1 MNLKLTL
8 LLALFVCLSLAASSK
23 DCGTNWLGN
32 DAVGGDPDLNY
43 AATQQRLYSAP
54 NMEMPDPTPKPKDGT
69 AIKPPEDNNKTSAG
83 APTIPAKPQPMYV
96 DGKWTVQ
103 LDQGNGFMDL
113 RLVQNLVVSPEEVMV
128 FGTIDSKR
136 ITVTGSGSVDNE
148 TLKMTVKTVVADK
161 INKID
166 RKYELELF
174 KANKTLSG
182 GYEIFEGEQITKGN
196 ATAIRVLGSLKDR

>member
-8 LLALFVCLSLAASSK
+8 LFALFVCLSLPASPQK

-54 NMEMPDPTPKPKDGT
+54 NMEMPDPTPKPNVGT
-69 AIKPPEDNNKTSAG
+69 ASKPPENNNKTSAV
-83 APTIPAKPQPMYV
+83 APTIPAKPQPMFV
-96 DGKWTVQ
+96 DGKWAVQ

-113 RLVQNLVVSPEEVMV
+113 RLVQNPGISPEEVMV
-128 FGTIDSKR
+128 FGTLGSKK

-148 TLKMTVKTVVADK
+148 TLRMTAKTVVADK

-174 KANKTLSG
+174 KANDTLSG
-182 GYEIFEGEQITKGN
+182 GYQIFEGVQITKGN
-196 ATAIRVLGSLKDR
+196 ATAIRA